1 MHPRSDYKQL
11 YRCNVTAHTSFFQEV
26 EWPQEATGSG
36 DFRLTVS
43 RQLGKLV
50 TRQVYESGD
59 VAEDQIREDLWVLMS
74 QSFHKEVRVEDHWL
88 ACIWFLH
95 AGKHTALRLP
105 AENTSGIKVFLRGVH
120 RVWSLKWNYSERK
133 RELGLMLAKQTAVVL
148 AALTAVSTFRY
159 ALKNMLCQM

>member
-59 VAEDQIREDLWVLMS
+59 VAEDQIREDLRVLMS

-105 AENTSGIKVFLRGVH
+105 AENTSGIKVFFKGSTHGVK
-120 RVWSLKWNYSERK
+120 LKM
-133 RELGLMLAKQTAVVL
+133 ELFWKKARTWAD
-148 AALTAVSTFRY
+148 VSHTNSCCASCADGRFN
-159 ALKNMLCQM
+159 L